1 VDCAVKEK
9 MRISRIRGI
18 GGHDGMPGVYGNSWL
33 HLPTDWLVALAT
45 SDLRL
50 WAYGLRAVYGTTR
63 FVHLLAMSGFL
74 GLLLLLE
81 VLRLGAFPGVTA
93 APVRRP
99 LLTLMNGAFAVA
111 VASGVLLFLY
121 DPIGV
126 GLHTMFLP
134 KLLLVAFGL
143 VHALYVER
151 IALMRRPRWRR
162 ASAAAALAI
171 WALVIACSTWNAVER
186 PLNPADIHRAD
197 PRAG

>member
-1 VDCAVKEK
+1 

-81 VLRLGAFPGVTA
+81 VLRLGVFPGVTA

-121 DPIGV
+121 DPI
-126 GLHTMFLP
+126 
-134 KLLLVAFGL
+134 GL

>member
-1 VDCAVKEK
+1 
-9 MRISRIRGI
+9 
-18 GGHDGMPGVYGNSWL
+18 MPGVYGNSWL